1 MSDITLPHPTEYEL
15 TPFNKIEYFN
25 RLLIKMNLSEKTK
38 VDVNILADWISEN
51 YDSIY
56 LYNKPLKF
64 NKNVSK
70 K

>member
-1 MSDITLPHPTEYEL
+1 MSDITLPHPNEFEL
-15 TPFNKIEYFN
+15 KPFNKAHYFN
-25 RLLIKMNLSEKTK
+25 RLILEMNLSQKLK
-38 VDVNILADWISEN
+38 VDIELLADWMSEN